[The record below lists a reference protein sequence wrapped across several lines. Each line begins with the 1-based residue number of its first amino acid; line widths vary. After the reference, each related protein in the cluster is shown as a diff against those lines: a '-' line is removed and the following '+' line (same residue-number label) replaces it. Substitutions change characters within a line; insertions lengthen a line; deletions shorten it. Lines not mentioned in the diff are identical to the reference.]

1 MNNDPFAPPPF
12 QPDGALTSLKR
23 RLRDLRLVEREG
35 RFEWQGRPVAEFT
48 LEGGSIR
55 VRTAKQPSSSPEWTT
70 RLLGN
75 SAEVR
80 KFAEEFERLCSR
92 WSDRDE

>member
-1 MNNDPFAPPPF
+1 MSIDPFTPPPF
-12 QPDGALTSLKR
+12 QPDEALSKLKR

-48 LEGGSIR
+48 LDGGSVR
-55 VRTAKQPSSSPEWTT
+55 VRTVKQPSRSPEWTT
-70 RLLGN
+70 KLLTN

-80 KFAEEFERLCSR
+80 KFAEEFERQCSR
-92 WSDRDE
+92 WSDREE